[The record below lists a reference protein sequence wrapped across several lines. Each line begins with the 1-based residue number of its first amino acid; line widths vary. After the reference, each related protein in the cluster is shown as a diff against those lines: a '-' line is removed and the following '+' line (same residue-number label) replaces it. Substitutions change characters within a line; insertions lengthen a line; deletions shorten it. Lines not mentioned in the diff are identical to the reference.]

1 MKHFSN
7 LMQRFLLVM
16 LALCAS
22 VSVDAYDFE
31 AAHFSKSWPFVNECS
46 LQQEEESGY
55 CGNPEVNEGKN
66 LCYVVTSVND
76 VKTLTIFRNPNAV
89 GDDFGIAEGFFRS
102 WAFSVLVIEDG
113 VTSIGQAAFIFCD
126 KLTTA
131 TFPEGLTSIGK
142 SAFWGCE
149 SLTTVNFPEG
159 LTSIGESA
167 FRDCSSLTTVTF
179 PEGLASIG
187 QDAFYGCSS
196 LTTLTFPEGLT
207 SIGQYAFDSCS
218 SLTTVTFPEGLT
230 SIGESAFRDC
240 SSLTTVT
247 FPEGLASIGQYAFA
261 DCSSLTTLTFPDGL
275 ASIGQNA
282 FDSCSSLTTLTFPSS
297 LTSIGN
303 DAFAGCW
310 GLKTVTFPEGLTS
323 IGQGAFMGCISLT
336 TLTFPDGLTS
346 IGQAA
351 FMYCENLTTLTFPS
365 SLTSIGEGAFGACW
379 GVTDIYCHAVPSKL
393 TWIDE
398 GCDDFMADKATRCHV
413 YDEGDWS
420 AFEGVVNV
428 TFVGD
433 LPVVLEKNGDN
444 SDLVAFPPTKAKD
457 VTLADRVLFADGSW
471 NTLCLPFSLSSLDGT
486 PLEGF
491 TVKELDTQTA
501 VDGHTTG
508 LENDVLYLNF
518 KDATSI
524 EAGKPYIVKKKA
536 DLFISSE
543 EEWETFAENV
553 SDGESYTDQVV
564 MLGAD
569 ISVKTMAG
577 TDEKPFCG
585 TFDGNGHTISV
596 SIKGEG
602 EGLALFY
609 IIEDATIQNVKVTGT
624 VTSSF
629 HRPATFA
636 AIVEKS
642 CTIRNCWSSVD
653 IVSTRHNGWIDGGA
667 FVARVSAGAT
677 LNMQD
682 CAFTGTVT
690 YNDEAFSG
698 GSMVGF
704 TQKSTKEAI
713 PNPTANLTNCLYFPT
728 DLKLKVIRFD
738 PHIFVSGDVRGNL
751 TNCYYNAVAKK
762 SILENEG
769 IDASDKSTEELAT
782 ALGDKWEV
790 SGDNVLP
797 KFISDIKN
805 PVFHAVTICKVDPAD
820 MKVVSEDSHV
830 QFIGT
835 FSPVNLSTAEQACL
849 YLDSNNTLNYPDD
862 GTIIGSLYAY
872 FQTDRSASLL
882 GDVNGDGEIDIS
894 DVVKLVNIILGDGTE
909 ENSSADVN
917 GDGEIDI
924 SDVVRLVNIILGDD
938 SSSSSKIKNVVT
950 NVGIGY

>member
-16 LALCAS
+16 LALSAS

-55 CGNPEVNEGKN
+55 CGNPDVNEGKN
-66 LCYVVTSVND
+66 LCYVVTSEND
-76 VKTLTIFRNPNAV
+76 VKTLTIFRNPDAV
-89 GDDFGIAEGFFRS
+89 GNDFGIAKDFF
-102 WAFSVLVIEDG
+102 WLWDFSVLVIEDG

-142 SAFWGCE
+142 SAFWGCT

-167 FRDCSSLTTVTF
+167 FR
-179 PEGLASIG
+179 
-187 QDAFYGCSS
+187 
-196 LTTLTFPEGLT
+196 
-207 SIGQYAFDSCS
+207 
-218 SLTTVTFPEGLT
+218 
-230 SIGESAFRDC
+230 
-240 SSLTTVT
+240 
-247 FPEGLASIGQYAFA
+247 

-282 FDSCSSLTTLTFPSS
+282 FDSCSSLTTLTFP
-297 LTSIGN
+297 
-303 DAFAGCW
+303 
-310 GLKTVTFPEGLTS
+310 
-323 IGQGAFMGCISLT
+323 
-336 TLTFPDGLTS
+336 DGLTS

-351 FMYCENLTTLTFPS
+351 FMYCENLTTVNFPEGLTSIGQDAFLYCTSLTTLTFPS
-365 SLTSIGEGAFGACW
+365 SLTSIGANAFGACW

-398 GCDDFMADKATRCHV
+398 CCDDFMADKATRCHV

-536 DLFISSE
+536 DLLISSE
-543 EEWETFAENV
+543 EEWESFVEKVNGGQTYAN
-553 SDGESYTDQVV
+553 QVV

-624 VTSSF
+624 ITSQK

-636 AIVEKS
+636 AFVEKS

-653 IVSTRHNGWIDGGA
+653 IVSTHDHGWIDGGA

-713 PNPTANLTNCLYFPT
+713 PNPKANLTNCLYFPT

-738 PHIFVSGDVRGNL
+738 PHIFVSGDVRGTL
-751 TNCYYNAVAKK
+751 TNCYYNEVAKK

-769 IDASDKSTEELAT
+769 IDASEMSTEALAS
-782 ALGDKWEV
+782 ALGANWEV
-790 SGDNVLP
+790 IGDLVLP
-797 KFISDIKN
+797 KFSSGIKN
-805 PVFHAVTICKVDPAD
+805 PVFHDVTICKVDPAD
-820 MKVVSEDSHV
+820 QKVVSEDSHV

-849 YLDSNNTLNYPDD
+849 YLDSSNTLNYPDD

-938 SSSSSKIKNVVT
+938 SSSPSKIKKVVT

>member
-1 MKHFSN
+1 M
-7 LMQRFLLVM
+7 
-16 LALCAS
+16 
-22 VSVDAYDFE
+22 
-31 AAHFSKSWPFVNECS
+31 
-46 LQQEEESGY
+46 
-55 CGNPEVNEGKN
+55 
-66 LCYVVTSVND
+66 T
-76 VKTLTIFRNPNAV
+76 
-89 GDDFGIAEGFFRS
+89 
-102 WAFSVLVIEDG
+102 
-113 VTSIGQAAFIFCD
+113 AAFFFC
-126 KLTTA
+126 K
-131 TFPEGLTSIGK
+131 
-142 SAFWGCE
+142 
-149 SLTTVNFPEG
+149 
-159 LTSIGESA
+159 
-167 FRDCSSLTTVTF
+167 
-179 PEGLASIG
+179 
-187 QDAFYGCSS
+187 
-196 LTTLTFPEGLT
+196 
-207 SIGQYAFDSCS
+207 
-218 SLTTVTFPEGLT
+218 
-230 SIGESAFRDC
+230 
-240 SSLTTVT
+240 
-247 FPEGLASIGQYAFA
+247 
-261 DCSSLTTLTFPDGL
+261 
-275 ASIGQNA
+275 
-282 FDSCSSLTTLTFPSS
+282 
-297 LTSIGN
+297 
-303 DAFAGCW
+303 
-310 GLKTVTFPEGLTS
+310 
-323 IGQGAFMGCISLT
+323 
-336 TLTFPDGLTS
+336 
-346 IGQAA
+346 
-351 FMYCENLTTLTFPS
+351 NLTTLTFPS

-393 TWIDE
+393 TWIDG
-398 GCDDFMADKATRCHV
+398 GCNDFKAGKATLCHV

-653 IVSTRHNGWIDGGA
+653 IVSTRQNGWIDGGA

-690 YNDEAFSG
+690 YNENTYSG

-704 TQKSTKEAI
+704 TQNGATAI
-713 PNPTANLTNCLYFPT
+713 LTNCLYFPT
-728 DLKLKVIRFD
+728 KLELINVD
-738 PHIFVSGDVRGNL
+738 YNPHIFVSGDVRGTLN
-751 TNCYYNAVAKK
+751 NCYYNDIAKGSK
-762 SILENEG
+762 LVDEG
-769 IDASDKSTEELAT
+769 FDASEMSTEELAS
-782 ALGDKWEV
+782 ALGANWEV
-790 SGDNVLP
+790 IDNNVLP
-797 KFISDIKN
+797 KFSSDIKN
-805 PVFHAVTICKVDPAD
+805 PIFTGVIIENVAPT
-820 MKVVSEDSHV
+820 VVSSKDGAV
-830 QFIGT
+830 RFIGNYN
-835 FSPVNLSTAEQACL
+835 PVSFGNEGDNSKL
-849 YLDSNNTLNYPDD
+849 YLGTDNKLRHPDNNMT
-862 GTIIGSLYAY
+862 IGSCRAY
-872 FQTDRSASLL
+872 FQTGFNI

-917 GDGEIDI
+917 QNGHVDI
-924 SDVVRLVNIILGDD
+924 SDVVRLVNIILSDE
-938 SSSSSKIKNVVT
+938 SPTPPEITTIIT
-950 NVGIGY
+950 NVGIDY